1 MYVNMTEHNSI
12 KELDY
17 HALERMAETLKVI
30 AHPTRIAILG
40 LLEDGDKLTVTN
52 IHQKLE
58 LEQAPTSHHLGLL
71 KSKGILRSERNGKSN
86 FYSID
91 KENFGEVMCY
101 FKRCSN
107 NK

>member
-1 MYVNMTEHNSI
+1 MTDNDSI

-40 LLEDGDKLTVTN
+40 LLEDGNKLTVTK
-52 IHQKLE
+52 IHEELK

-71 KSKGILRSERNGKSN
+71 KSKGILRSERQGKSN
-86 FYSID
+86 YYSID
-91 KENFGEVMCY
+91 KETFGEVMCC
-101 FKRCSN
+101 FKRCTN
-107 NK
+107 N